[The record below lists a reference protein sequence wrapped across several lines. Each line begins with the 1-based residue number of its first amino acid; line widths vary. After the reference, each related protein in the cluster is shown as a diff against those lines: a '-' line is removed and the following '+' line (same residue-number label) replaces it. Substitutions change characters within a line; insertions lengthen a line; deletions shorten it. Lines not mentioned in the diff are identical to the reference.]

1 MSKAAEVK
9 PDEDQEITTGFNN
22 GEDIGTSK
30 TTFSVSCEDESLA
43 GISLREKGQEGSPLL

>member
-9 PDEDQEITTGFNN
+9 PDEDQEIPTGFNN

-43 GISLREKGQEGSPLL
+43 GISLRAKGQEGSPLL